1 MGQAAIQWLLSHD
14 EVASVTPTFR
24 TTDDI
29 DEWAAAP
36 ETPRLSDEEVE
47 RVDELYAEN
56 FGIDRDDGM
65 GPEDFRTSV
74 GGDDL
79 RAAGVLPTASA
90 DD

>member
-1 MGQAAIQWLLSHD
+1 MGQAAIQWLLAHD

-29 DEWAAAP
+29 DEWAAEVP
-36 ETPRLSDEEVE
+36 PLTDEEVD
-47 RVDELYAEN
+47 RVDELYAER
-56 FGIDRDDGM
+56 FGVDRDDGM

-79 RAAGVLPTASA
+79 RAAGVLPAASA